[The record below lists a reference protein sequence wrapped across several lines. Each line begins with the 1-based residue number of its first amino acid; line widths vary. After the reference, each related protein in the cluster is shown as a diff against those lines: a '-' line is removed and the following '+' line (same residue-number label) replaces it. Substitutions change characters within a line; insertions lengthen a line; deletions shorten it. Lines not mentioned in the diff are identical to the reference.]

1 MVAGKESMTSAGR
14 CHPGDVLGA
23 IDEEVVVIGSDP
35 AEVGAAVVARLLAA
49 GGELLT
55 VISGVGCGSE
65 VPALL
70 AQSARASHPDVEVTI
85 IDGGQATYPLLLG
98 VE

>member
-1 MVAGKESMTSAGR
+1 VGKDLA
-14 CHPGDVLGA
+14 V
-23 IDEEVVVIGSDP
+23 
-35 AEVGAAVVARLLAA
+35 VGADVVSRLLAG

-55 VISGVGCGSE
+55 VVSGVGGGPELSAVIE
-65 VPALL
+65 
-70 AQSARASHPDVEVTI
+70 QSARVGRRDVEVSI